1 MPLIRLH
8 DLDLGYGGPLLLE
21 GGRLIIERQQR
32 IGVVGRNGAGK
43 STLLKAIAGVE
54 EPLGGTI
61 THEDGTRIALLD
73 QQVPALMEGSIFDQ
87 VARGLQQWGDLLRR
101 HHAVSVEL
109 SERSDPSLL
118 KELDRLQ
125 HELENDGGWSMHQRV
140 EQVLSRMELDPDAVA
155 DNLSAGL
162 KRRILLAR
170 ALVTQPD
177 VLLLDEPTN
186 HLDLEGITWI
196 EGFLDRF
203 EGTLLFI
210 THDRALLRKLATRI
224 VLIDRAA
231 LKAYDCDYDTFLGR
245 HEADLE
251 AEAAEF
257 AERDR
262 LRAQE
267 EAWAKQGVKA
277 RRTRSQG
284 RLKALEKLREER
296 TERRKRVG
304 TVRMRVQEAER
315 SGRLVIEALG
325 VSHEWDGKVVLSDF
339 SSLVMRGDRIGI
351 MGRNGAGKTTLLRIL
366 LKELA
371 PTAGTVRHGTR
382 LESAYFDQLHRTLDE
397 DLSLRKSVAEGGDM
411 IECGTGR
418 RHVVGYLQSF
428 LFDRERLDTKVRYLS
443 GGERNRLLLARLF
456 AKPSNVLVLDEP
468 TNDLDAETLELLE
481 QLLIEYQ
488 GTVLLVSHDREFLNN
503 VVTSTFVLEGE
514 GKVGEYCGGY
524 DDWLLQRKE
533 PEEKRPARAKKEQ
546 PAAKKSTGPRRRTYK
561 EMLEYQEI
569 PGRIEAL
576 EEEEEQIHAA
586 MSADGFYRS
595 DPEEIRRLTSR
606 LPVLKQELE
615 AAYERWAELDELA
628 E

>member
-8 DLDLGYGGPLLLE
+8 DLDLGYGGPLLLS
-21 GGRLIIERQQR
+21 GGRLTNERQQR

-43 STLLKAIAGVE
+43 STLLKVIAGVE
-54 EPLGGTI
+54 DPVGGTV
-61 THEDGTRIALLD
+61 THEDGTRIALLE
-73 QQVPALMEGSIFDQ
+73 QQVPEQMDGSIFDQ
-87 VARGLQQWGDLLRR
+87 VARGLQQWGDLLQRY
-101 HHAVSVEL
+101 HAVSVEL
-109 SERSDPSLL
+109 SAGGDAGLL

-125 HELENDGGWSMHQRV
+125 HQLENGGGWTMHQRV
-140 EQVLSRMELDPDAVA
+140 EQVLSRMELDPDAA
-155 DNLSAGL
+155 AEDLSAGL

-170 ALVTQPD
+170 ALVTKPH

-186 HLDLEGITWI
+186 HLDLDGIRWI
-196 EGFLDRF
+196 EEFLDRF

-224 VLIDRAA
+224 VLIDRAR
-231 LKAYDCDYDTFLGR
+231 LTSYDCDYDTFLRR

-251 AEAAEF
+251 AEATEF

-277 RRTRSQG
+277 RRTRSVG
-284 RLKALEKLREER
+284 RLKALEKMRD
-296 TERRKRVG
+296 ERRERRERIGSVK
-304 TVRMRVQEAER
+304 MRAQEAER
-315 SGRLVIEALG
+315 TGRLVIKALA
-325 VSHEWDGKVVLSDF
+325 VSHEWDGNVVLRDF

-351 MGRNGAGKTTLLRIL
+351 MGRNGVGKTTLLRIL

-371 PTAGTVRHGTR
+371 PTAGTVRHGTK
-382 LESAYFDQLHRTLDE
+382 LECAYFDQLHRKLDE
-397 DLSLRKSVAEGGDM
+397 NLSLRASVSDGGDM
-411 IECGTGR
+411 IEVGTGR
-418 RHVVGYLQSF
+418 KHVVGYLQSF
-428 LFDRERLDTKVRYLS
+428 LFDKERLDTKVKYLS

-468 TNDLDAETLELLE
+468 TNDLDAETLEMLELL
-481 QLLIEYQ
+481 LVEYR

-503 VVTSTFVLEGE
+503 VVTSTLVLEGE
-514 GKVGEYCGGY
+514 GVVGEYFGGY
-524 DDWLLQRKE
+524 DDWLLQRKQ
-533 PEEKRPARAKKEQ
+533 PEEKQPARARKAPPQKK
-546 PAAKKSTGPRRRTYK
+546 ATGPRRRTYK
-561 EMLEYQEI
+561 EKEEFQQI

-576 EEEEEQIHAA
+576 EKEEEQIHAA
-586 MSADGFYRS
+586 MSAAGFYTS

-606 LPVLKQELE
+606 LPVLGKELE
-615 AAYERWAELDELA
+615 EAYERWAELDELA